1 MIYKTRDAPPNWI
14 PDLDDADMH
23 RLLELNSYAFNS
35 EIFMISL
42 HVPWIRHVLPSLTG
56 YTKCFQSV
64 YGSMEKIRE
73 QIREHQK
80 TLDRDDPRDFID
92 KYLIEME
99 ENTDP
104 EFNLDQLVMVCHD
117 LMSAGSE
124 TVATTMNWVILYLA
138 LYTDV
143 QEKCFEEIEDT
154 CVTADG
160 VLNDLEKLHFCK
172 ATIAE
177 IQRLSQVA
185 PVSLQHRVFQKV

>member
-1 MIYKTRDAPPNWI
+1 
-14 PDLDDADMH
+14 MH

-35 EIFMISL
+35 NIFMISL

-80 TLDRDDPRDFID
+80 TLNIDDPRDFID

-99 ENTDP
+99 ENADP

-138 LYTDV
+138 LYPQV
-143 QEKCFEEIEDT
+143 QEKCFKEIEDT

-160 VLNDLEKLHFCK
+160 VLNDLEKLHYCK

-185 PVSLQHRVFQKV
+185 PSSIQHRVLQKVSQTS